1 MTQAVTEATF
11 QRDVLESDDPVIVDF
26 WAEWCGPCH
35 LVSPILDQ
43 IAEERA
49 GELRLVKVNVDEEE
63 GLARRYGIV
72 SIPTIILFKGGQP
85 VAATIGARPK
95 AAIEE
100 QLRLAEASA

>member
-1 MTQAVTEATF
+1 MAQTVTEATF
-11 QRDVLESDDPVIVDF
+11 QSDVLESEDPVIVDF

-35 LVSPILDQ
+35 MVSPILDQ

-49 GELRLVKVNVDEEE
+49 GELRLAKVNVDEEE

-72 SIPTIILFKGGQP
+72 SIPTIILFEGGQP

-95 AAIEE
+95 AAIED
-100 QLRLAEASA
+100 QLGLA

>member
-1 MTQAVTEATF
+1 MAQTVTEATF
-11 QRDVLESDDPVIVDF
+11 QRDVLESHEPVIVDF

-35 LVSPILDQ
+35 MVSPILNQ
-43 IAEERA
+43 IADERA

-95 AAIEE
+95 AAIED
-100 QLRLAEASA
+100 QLGLADASA

>member
-1 MTQAVTEATF
+1 MAQTVTEASF
-11 QRDVLESDDPVIVDF
+11 QHDVLESEEPVIVDF
-26 WAEWCGPCH
+26 WADWCGPCH

-49 GELRLVKVNVDEEE
+49 GELRLAKVNVDEEE

-72 SIPTIILFKGGQP
+72 SIPTIILFKSGQP

-95 AAIEE
+95 PAIED
-100 QLRLAEASA
+100 QLGLADSG

>member
-1 MTQAVTEATF
+1 MAQTVTEATF
-11 QRDVLESDDPVIVDF
+11 ERDVLESEEPVIVDF

-35 LVSPILDQ
+35 MVSPILAQ

-49 GELRLVKVNVDEEE
+49 GALRLAKVNVDEEE

-95 AAIEE
+95 AAIED
-100 QLRLAEASA
+100 QLGLTEGSG

>member
-1 MTQAVTEATF
+1 MAQTVTEATF
-11 QRDVLESDDPVIVDF
+11 ERDVLESEEPVIVDF

-49 GELRLVKVNVDEEE
+49 GELRLAKVNVDEEE

-72 SIPTIILFKGGQP
+72 SIPTIVLFKGGQP

-95 AAIEE
+95 AAIED
-100 QLRLAEASA
+100 QLGLA

>member
-1 MTQAVTEATF
+1 MAQTVTEATF
-11 QRDVLESDDPVIVDF
+11 DRDVLESEDPVIVDF

-35 LVSPILDQ
+35 MVSPILDQ

-49 GELRLVKVNVDEEE
+49 GELRLAKVNVDEEE

-95 AAIEE
+95 AAIED
-100 QLRLAEASA
+100 QLGLA

>member
-72 SIPTIILFKGGQP
+72 SIPTIVLFKGGQP

-100 QLRLAEASA
+100 QLRLADASG

>member
-1 MTQAVTEATF
+1 MAQAVTEATF
-11 QRDVLESDDPVIVDF
+11 QQDVLESDEPVIVDF

-35 LVSPILDQ
+35 LVSPILDE

-63 GLARRYGIV
+63 GLARRYGIM
-72 SIPTIILFKGGQP
+72 SIPTIILFKGGEP

-95 AAIEE
+95 RAIEE
-100 QLRLAEASA
+100 QLGLAAAAG

>member
-1 MTQAVTEATF
+1 MAQTVTEATF
-11 QRDVLESDDPVIVDF
+11 QSDVLESEDPVIVDF

-35 LVSPILDQ
+35 MVSPILDQ

-49 GELRLVKVNVDEEE
+49 GELRLAKVNVDEEE

-95 AAIEE
+95 AAIED
-100 QLRLAEASA
+100 QLGLA

>member
-11 QRDVLESDDPVIVDF
+11 QHDVLESDEPVIVDF

-63 GLARRYGIV
+63 GLARRYGIA
-72 SIPTIILFKGGQP
+72 SIPTIILFKGGEP
-85 VAATIGARPK
+85 AAATIGARPK
-95 AAIEE
+95 RAIEE
-100 QLRLAEASA
+100 QLGLAETSG

>member
-1 MTQAVTEATF
+1 MAQTVTEATF
-11 QRDVLESDDPVIVDF
+11 QHDVLESEEPVIVDF
-26 WAEWCGPCH
+26 WADWCGPCH

-49 GELRLVKVNVDEEE
+49 GELRLAKVNVDEEE

-95 AAIEE
+95 TAIED
-100 QLRLAEASA
+100 QLGLA

>member
-1 MTQAVTEATF
+1 MAQAITEATF
-11 QRDVLESDDPVIVDF
+11 QQDVLESDEPVIVDF

-35 LVSPILDQ
+35 LVSPILDE

-63 GLARRYGIV
+63 GLARRYGIM
-72 SIPTIILFKGGQP
+72 SIPTIILFKGGEP

-95 AAIEE
+95 RAIEE
-100 QLRLAEASA
+100 QLGLATAAG